1 MSKVRAE
8 QYTNRLGTGAPEIP
22 YGVTVPEGAS
32 IDGAGGLNLT
42 GIATAGTFKG
52 NLTGDVSGNV
62 TGVAATFT
70 GPVTIGGTLTYE
82 DVTNVDS
89 IGVITARSG
98 IVATGVIT
106 ATSFSGSGAG
116 LTGIDALPS
125 VSGTASGAITANRAV
140 VLKNDGTYE
149 QVVGVNQNM
158 GGVRTYMGDPY
169 RVIAGAYNPD
179 LSNFALLYQDA
190 TNSNYTTSVVGS
202 ISGDTITFGTPQVAR
217 SENPGLYT
225 MAMNYDPTL
234 NLYVGFT
241 RNGNTSYG
249 GRSLLGNPSGTSISW
264 VDDNIVNWS
273 NFADSRNYNS
283 TYNSNNTR
291 HAVVYANS
299 SYHIFIGEG
308 LVKAN
313 PPGSTN
319 YYFDVV
325 AGSAN
330 IWNNASYGTPYICY
344 DSTNDCYLVASSQS
358 SSNNY
363 GVVRVVNNSTA
374 AASQWNV
381 GNYRRP
387 YGIEHDP
394 NAGQTCIL
402 FNDTNTESLYLV
414 STVSVNKNTGVITG
428 GTEVKLNDDAVD
440 GGGSFQGAEMTFD
453 SNAKK
458 FVITYCKANFTGVI
472 TASVNSAGV
481 IQKQSIMQINTT
493 NFYSGTD
500 GNTMSNVF
508 NSNVNKTAVVY
519 RDYNNMIGNGNN
531 AGFARAVTSSSSNL
545 TADKYIGF
553 AAESVTNGQNVK
565 VKTKSNT
572 VTQAGLTTASRYY
585 VQGADGTIGSTA
597 STPSV
602 DVGISLNSN
611 TVLLQ

>member
-179 LSNFALLYQDA
+179 LSNFALLYQDS

-202 ISGDTITFGTPQVAR
+202 ISGDTITFGTPQVVR
-217 SENPGLYT
+217 SENPGMYT
-225 MAMNYDPTL
+225 MAINYDPTE
-234 NLYVGFT
+234 NVYIGFT
-241 RNGNTSYG
+241 RNGNTSYK
-249 GRSLLGNPSGTSISW
+249 GRSLLGTPSGTSISW
-264 VDDNIVNWS
+264 VDDTNINWS
-273 NFADSRNYNS
+273 NFADARYYNS

-291 HAVVYANS
+291 HALVYANS

-325 AGSAN
+325 GSGT
-330 IWNNASYGTPYICY
+330 IWNNVSYDNPQICY
-344 DSTNDCYLVASSQS
+344 DSTNDCYLVAVSQNT
-358 SSNNY
+358 NNY
-363 GVVRVVNNSTA
+363 GVVRVVNNTTA

-381 GNYRRP
+381 GNYRKP

-402 FNDTNTESLYLV
+402 FNATNTQDLYLV
-414 STVSVNKNTGVITG
+414 STVSVNKNTGVITA

-440 GGGSFQGAEMTFD
+440 GGGTFQGAQMTFD
-453 SNAKK
+453 PNAKK

-481 IQKQSIMQINTT
+481 ITKQSTMQINTT
-493 NFYSGTD
+493 NFFSGSD
-500 GNTMSNVF
+500 VNTMSNVF

-519 RDYNNMIGNGNN
+519 RDFNNMIGNGNN

-585 VQGADGTIGSTA
+585 VQGADGTVGSTA